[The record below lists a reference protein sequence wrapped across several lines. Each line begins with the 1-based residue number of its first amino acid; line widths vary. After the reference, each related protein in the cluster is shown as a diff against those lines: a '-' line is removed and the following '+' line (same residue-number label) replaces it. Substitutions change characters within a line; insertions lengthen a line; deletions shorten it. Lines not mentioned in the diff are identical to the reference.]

1 MSEKVLMY
9 ARVGNIGQ
17 MAEARLDL
25 QLQAVEEFCRQ
36 KGYEIVGTKTCVGGG
51 EKAISFLPPLAEE
64 AKQREATMIVTCSM
78 DRFTRDYDS
87 LIKFEDDLRK
97 ENIKVLS
104 AEETTEPSEM
114 DKVLQAIFEKFK
126 EYEK

>member
-1 MSEKVLMY
+1 M
-9 ARVGNIGQ
+9 
-17 MAEARLDL
+17 
-25 QLQAVEEFCRQ
+25 
-36 KGYEIVGTKTCVGGG
+36 G

-87 LIKFEDDLRK
+87 LIKFEDDMRK

-104 AEETTEPSEM
+104 AEATTEPNEM

>member
-17 MAEARLDL
+17 MAEASLDL

-78 DRFTRDYDS
+78 DRFTRGGNAGQFGNP
-87 LIKFEDDLRK
+87 LCRRKLRD
-97 ENIKVLS
+97 NI
-104 AEETTEPSEM
+104 
-114 DKVLQAIFEKFK
+114 
-126 EYEK
+126 YR

>member
-17 MAEARLDL
+17 MAEASLNL
-25 QLQAVEEFCRQ
+25 QLQKAEEFCHQ
-36 KGYEIVGTKTCVGGG
+36 KGYEIVGIKTCVGGG
-51 EKAISFLPPLAEE
+51 GKAISFLPSLAEE

-104 AEETTEPSEM
+104 AEETTEPNEM